1 MQYIATPLA
10 RLMGRDLQSDFTP
23 FRIALAAANRTFSC
37 AAAKRDFGYV
47 PQVSMDDALR
57 RTLKHFAH
65 LHALYAL
72 EQKRA

>member
-1 MQYIATPLA
+1 
-10 RLMGRDLQSDFTP
+10 MGRDLQSDFTP

>member
-1 MQYIATPLA
+1 MLSACLPAQNL
-10 RLMGRDLQSDFTP
+10 
-23 FRIALAAANRTFSC
+23 
-37 AAAKRDFGYV
+37 
-47 PQVSMDDALR
+47 QVSMDDALR